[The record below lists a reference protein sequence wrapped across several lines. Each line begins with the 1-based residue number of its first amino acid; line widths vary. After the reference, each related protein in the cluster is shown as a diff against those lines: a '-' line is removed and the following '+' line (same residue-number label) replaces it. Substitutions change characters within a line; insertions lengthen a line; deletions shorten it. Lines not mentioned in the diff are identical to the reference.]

1 MAEIATLARP
11 YAEALVKVADQGEGQ
26 ALLEQVQALAQVAA
40 EPALRQFADDPR
52 SSDEQVLELFAAA
65 LKAPLGDKARN
76 FLGAVLANDR
86 LAVFPEIAAQFHALM
101 QARSG
106 VSQAVVY
113 SAFELDA
120 AQLADIA
127 PALEKRFGRKLEL
140 QVQVEPELIGG
151 IRVAV
156 GDEVL
161 DTSVK
166 ARLEHMKVSL
176 TA

>member
-26 ALLEQVQALAQVAA
+26 ALLEQVRALAQVAA

-52 SSDEQVLELFAAA
+52 SSDEQVIELFAAA

-76 FLGAVLANDR
+76 FLSAVLANDR
-86 LAVFPEIAAQFHALM
+86 LSVLPEIASQFHALM

-166 ARLEHMKVSL
+166 ARLEHMKASL

>member
-1 MAEIATLARP
+1 MAELATLARP
-11 YAEALVKVADQGEGQ
+11 YAEALIKVAELGDASG
-26 ALLEQVQALAQVAA
+26 LLEQVQGLAAVAA
-40 EPALRQFADDPR
+40 DPALRQFADDPR
-52 SSDEQVLELFAAA
+52 STQDQVVELFGAA
-65 LKAPLGDKARN
+65 LGLSLGDKARN
-76 FLGAVLANDR
+76 FLRTVLANDR
-86 LAVFPEIAAQFHALM
+86 LSALPEIASQFHALL

-113 SAFELDA
+113 SAFPMDA
-120 AQLADIA
+120 QQLSEIA

-140 QVQVEPELIGG
+140 TVEVQPELIGG

-166 ARLEHMKVSL
+166 ARLEHMKVAL